1 MLLEEDYTNGLNR
14 RTKMK
19 NMPTEVQMN
28 ERYMKLR
35 NNLISLVY
43 LNIIAIDISWV
54 CYLIFQ

>member
-1 MLLEEDYTNGLNR
+1 
-14 RTKMK
+14 MK
-19 NMPTEVQMN
+19 NMPTEVEMN

-43 LNIIAIDISWV
+43 LNLIAIDISWI